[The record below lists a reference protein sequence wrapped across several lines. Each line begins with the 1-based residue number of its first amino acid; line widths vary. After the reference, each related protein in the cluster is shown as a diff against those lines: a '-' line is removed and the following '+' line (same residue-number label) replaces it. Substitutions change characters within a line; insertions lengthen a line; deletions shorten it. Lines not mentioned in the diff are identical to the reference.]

1 MALDNEMVINGVTYL
16 RKQPPSEDIRI
27 VVLHRGHVVVG
38 RDERTGEDVVVRHA
52 SVIRV
57 WGTTRGLGEIAAG
70 GPTAKTVLD
79 SCGTV
84 RVHALA
90 VVFTIDCEGEKWVSK
105 LA

>member
-1 MALDNEMVINGVTYL
+1 MENEIVINGVAYV
-16 RKQPPSEDIRI
+16 RRQPPSDDIRI
-27 VVLHRGHVVVG
+27 VVLHRGHVIVG
-38 RDERTGEDVVVRHA
+38 RYERSGDDVVVRNA

-79 SCGTV
+79 RCGTV

-90 VVFTIDCEGEKWVSK
+90 VILTIDCEGAKWTSK
-105 LA
+105 LT

>member
-1 MALDNEMVINGVTYL
+1 MENEIVINGVAYV
-16 RKQPPSEDIRI
+16 RRQPPSDDIRI

-38 RDERTGEDVVVRHA
+38 EYERIGDDVVVRNA
-52 SVIRV
+52 SVIRL

-79 SCGTV
+79 RCGTV

-90 VVFTIDCEGEKWVSK
+90 VILTIDCEGEKWMSK
-105 LA
+105 LT